1 MPVCNFLLVARYFL
15 FVVCNCFLLSFCR
28 QQMLTKWNL
37 VDEEKVTNNLYE
49 IRVYDFFFTSCNQ
62 IFSQDQYCHK

>member
-1 MPVCNFLLVARYFL
+1 
-15 FVVCNCFLLSFCR
+15 
-28 QQMLTKWNL
+28 MLRKWNL